1 MPFKAGS
8 TILAS
13 ASMSCSWGVAHLTKD
28 CSDLGLELMKV
39 KDAQTNNGGISVKS
53 STLGHITKKPGARLL
68 TASLAGRNPRDQW
81 PPFDIR

>member
-39 KDAQTNNGGISVKS
+39 KDAQTTMEEFQSKVA
-53 STLGHITKKPGARLL
+53 P
-68 TASLAGRNPRDQW
+68 
-81 PPFDIR
+81 